1 MQAFVR
7 ARVRLSFRILA
18 SFTVRTRSGAWW
30 VFKRRPGFLEL
41 EAAEPRCFRGACAS

>member
-18 SFTVRTRSGAWW
+18 SFTVRTVAEHG
-30 VFKRRPGFLEL
+30 GFSKGGL
-41 EAAEPRCFRGACAS
+41 AF